1 MKLKYNIAASM
12 AAFILSQNV
21 AAQQRFNEMSYSP
34 SETTF
39 RLNASSKPTLRLYEA
54 GRGGKAYKKVKL
66 APSGDNT
73 WTATVKGD
81 LKGKFYTFDIGHGET
96 PGVFAKAV
104 GCNGERGAVVD
115 MKETNPTGW
124 ESDRRVP
131 TKSPADLII
140 YELHHRD
147 FSIDPSSGLMHKGKY
162 LALTEQKAIDHLKKL
177 GINAVHILPSFDF
190 ASIDESKP
198 DVPQYNWGYD
208 PLNYNVPE
216 GSYSYDANL
225 PTRRIMEF
233 KQMVQALHKAGIRV
247 ILDVVYNHT
256 FDLTNSNFERTYPK
270 AYYRYKA
277 DGTPSDGT
285 GCGNETA
292 SERPLMR
299 EYMLESM
306 KYWVNEYHIDGFRVD
321 LMGVHDIQTMNDI
334 RRELNAIDPEIF
346 VYGEGWSAG
355 TCAYPLEKLAMKAA
369 VPQMPGIAA
378 FSDEL
383 RDALRDALRGPFS
396 DDHKPGML
404 GGVTG
409 LEESL
414 KAGIAGMIEHPQVDY
429 SKVNYSKKPYALE
442 PTQMIAYVSCHDD
455 LCLVDRLKA
464 SIPEAEYDENE
475 LIRLNELAQTAIFTS
490 QGVPFMLSGE
500 EMLRNKKGVHN
511 SYNSP
516 DSINHLD
523 WNNLKT
529 YPQVFN
535 YYSGLINLRK
545 AHPAFRLGKADL
557 VRKHLEFL
565 PVQDCLVAFR
575 LKDHAGGDKWKN
587 IYVILNANKELR
599 TVNIP
604 KGQYT
609 IVCANG
615 EINEA
620 GLGKMEGGEVMV
632 DAQSALI
639 LHD

>member
-1 MKLKYNIAASM
+1 MKIKYYLAASIAAFM
-12 AAFILSQNV
+12 LSQGV
-21 AAQQRFNEMSYSP
+21 SAQEKFDEVSYTP
-34 SETTF
+34 SATTF
-39 RLNASSKPTLRLYEA
+39 RLNAPSKPVLRLYDE
-54 GRGGKAYKKVKL
+54 GLGGKAYKKLKL
-66 APSGDNT
+66 TQSGDNT
-73 WTATVKGD
+73 WSVVVKGD
-81 LKGKFYTFDIGHGET
+81 LKGKFYTFDIGKGET

-104 GCNGERGAVVD
+104 GCNGSRGAVVD
-115 MKETNPTGW
+115 MRDTNPVGW
-124 ESDRRVP
+124 DSDRRVP
-131 TKSPADLII
+131 TKSPVDLII

-147 FSIDPSSGLMHKGKY
+147 FSIDKSSGLVNKGKY
-162 LALTEQKAIDHLKKL
+162 LALTEQKAIDYLKKL
-177 GINAVHILPSFDF
+177 GVNAIHILPSFDF

-216 GSYSYDANL
+216 GSYSYDASL

-256 FDLTNSNFERTYPK
+256 YDLANSNFERTFPK

-277 DGTPSDGT
+277 DGTPSDGS

-292 SERPLMR
+292 SEKPLMH
-299 EYMLESM
+299 EFMLESM
-306 KYWVNEYHIDGFRVD
+306 KYWVKEYHIDGFRVD

-355 TCAYPLEKLAMKAA
+355 TCAYPHDKLAMKAA
-369 VPQMPGIAA
+369 IPQMPGIAA
-378 FSDEL
+378 FSD
-383 RDALRDALRGPFS
+383 DIRDALRGPFS
-396 DDHKPGML
+396 DDHQAGFL
-404 GGVTG
+404 GGVKG
-409 LEESL
+409 LEESI
-414 KAGIAGMIEHPQVDY
+414 KAGIAGMIAHPQVDY
-429 SKVNYSKKPYALE
+429 NKVNYSKKPYAIE
-442 PTQMIAYVSCHDD
+442 PTQMISYVSCHDD

-464 SIPEAEYDENE
+464 SIPEVVYDKDA
-475 LIRLNELAQTAIFTS
+475 LIRLDELAQTAVFTS

-500 EMLRNKKGVHN
+500 EMLRDKKGVHN
-511 SYNSP
+511 SFNSP

-523 WNNLKT
+523 WNNLT
-529 YPQVFN
+529 AYPQVFQ
-535 YYSGLINLRK
+535 YYSRLIRLRK
-545 AHPAFRLGKADL
+545 NHPAFRLGNADL

-575 LKDHAGGDKWKN
+575 LKDHAGGDKWNN
-587 IYVILNANKELR
+587 IYVILNANSSLR

-604 KGQYT
+604 KGNYT

-615 EINEA
+615 DINEA
-620 GLGKMEGGEVMV
+620 GLGQMEGGEVMV

>member
-1 MKLKYNIAASM
+1 MKIRYYLAASIAALM
-12 AAFILSQNV
+12 LSQGA
-21 AAQQRFNEMSYSP
+21 AAQEKFDEVSYTP
-34 SETTF
+34 SATTF
-39 RLNASSKPTLRLYEA
+39 RLNAPSKPVLRLYDE
-54 GRGGKAYKKVKL
+54 GLGGKAYKKVKL
-66 APSGDNT
+66 TQSGDNT
-73 WTATVKGD
+73 WSVVVKGD
-81 LKGKFYTFDIGHGET
+81 LKGKFYTFDIGKGET

-104 GCNGERGAVVD
+104 GCNGSRGAVVD
-115 MKETNPTGW
+115 MRDTNPVGW
-124 ESDRRVP
+124 GSDRRVP

-147 FSIDPSSGLMHKGKY
+147 FSIDKSSGLVNKGKY
-162 LALTEQKAIDHLKKL
+162 LALTEQKAIDYLKKL
-177 GINAVHILPSFDF
+177 GVNAIHILPSSDF

-216 GSYSYDANL
+216 GSYSYDASL

-256 FDLTNSNFERTYPK
+256 YDLANSNFERTFPK
-270 AYYRYKA
+270 VYYRYKA
-277 DGTPSDGT
+277 DGTPSDGS

-292 SERPLMR
+292 SEKPLMH
-299 EYMLESM
+299 EFMLESM
-306 KYWVNEYHIDGFRVD
+306 KYWVKEYHIDGFRVD

-355 TCAYPLEKLAMKAA
+355 TCAYPHDKLAMKAA
-369 VPQMPGIAA
+369 IPQMPGIAA
-378 FSDEL
+378 FSD
-383 RDALRDALRGPFS
+383 DIRDALRGPFS
-396 DDHKPGML
+396 DDHQAGFL
-404 GGVTG
+404 GGVKG
-409 LEESL
+409 LEESI
-414 KAGIAGMIEHPQVDY
+414 KAGIAGMIAHPQVDY
-429 SKVNYSKKPYALE
+429 NKVNYSKKPYAIE
-442 PTQMIAYVSCHDD
+442 PTQMISYVSCHDD
-455 LCLVDRLKA
+455 MCLVDRLKA
-464 SIPEAEYDENE
+464 SIPEVVYDKDA
-475 LIRLNELAQTAIFTS
+475 LIRLDELAQTAVFTS

-500 EMLRNKKGVHN
+500 EMLRDKKGVHN
-511 SYNSP
+511 SFNSP

-523 WNNLKT
+523 WNNLT
-529 YPQVFN
+529 AYPQVFQ
-535 YYSGLINLRK
+535 YYSRLIRLRK
-545 AHPAFRLGKADL
+545 NHPAFRLSNADL

-575 LKDHAGGDKWKN
+575 LKDHAGGDKWNN
-587 IYVILNANKELR
+587 IYVILNANSSLR

-604 KGQYT
+604 KGNYT

-615 EINEA
+615 DINEA
-620 GLGKMEGGEVMV
+620 GLGQMEGGEVMV

>member
-1 MKLKYNIAASM
+1 MKLKYNIAASV
-12 AAFILSQNV
+12 AAFILSQSV

-39 RLNASSKPTLRLYEA
+39 RLNAPSKPTLRLYEA

-104 GCNGERGAVVD
+104 GCNGERGAVID

-334 RRELNAIDPEIF
+334 RHELNAIDPEIF

-369 VPQMPGIAA
+369 VPQMPGITA
-378 FSDEL
+378 FSD
-383 RDALRDALRGPFS
+383 DIRDALRGPFS

-429 SKVNYSKKPYALE
+429 SKVNYSKKPYAIE

-464 SIPEAEYDENE
+464 SIPETEYDENE

-639 LHD
+639 LYD